1 MWMLTTMGDGRRW
14 LDLCLVIGYYFMF
27 VFTMKRKCAVE
38 CDSVKATT
46 ASREFLNS
54 VNCHNNDDKMY
65 GLHVDPNLNRVY
77 RNVCYW

>member
-1 MWMLTTMGDGRRW
+1 MWMLTTMGDIPRW

-27 VFTMKRKCAVE
+27 VFPMKRKCAAE
-38 CDSVKATT
+38 CDCVKATT

-65 GLHVDPNLNRVY
+65 CLHVDTNLNRIY
-77 RNVCYW
+77 RNVGY